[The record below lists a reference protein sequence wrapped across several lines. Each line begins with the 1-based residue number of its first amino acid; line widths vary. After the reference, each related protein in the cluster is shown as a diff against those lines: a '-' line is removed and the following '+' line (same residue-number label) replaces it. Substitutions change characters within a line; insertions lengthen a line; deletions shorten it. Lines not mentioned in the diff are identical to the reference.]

1 MKFLSLSSRFLYIL
15 AVATVFV
22 SCKKTES
29 ESVENSAVEK
39 HKKPNVVFILTDDQG
54 FEDVGC
60 FGAPAIKTPHLDQ
73 MAKEGIK
80 LIDFSATQ
88 PVCSA
93 SRASYLTGCYPNRIG
108 IHNALMPDAKIG
120 LNPEEIT
127 IADMLKEQGYN
138 TAIFGKWHLGD
149 APEFMPTKQGF
160 DEYFGIPY
168 SNDMWPHHPQQGP
181 IFNFDPL
188 PLYQNEKVIDTLN
201 DQSLLTTQIT
211 EHAVSFIQK
220 NKNNPFFLYVAHP
233 QPHVPLFVSNK
244 FKGKS
249 ERGLYGDV
257 IMEIDWSVGEILKTL
272 KAEGI
277 DENTLVIFTSDNGPW
292 LSYGNHSGSAK
303 PFREGKGTSWEGGQ
317 RVPFIARFPGKL
329 PQNKTITTPVMG
341 IDIFPTIAALTN
353 STLPKKKIDGKNVW
367 DILTG
372 KTTTTPHEAFYYYYR
387 VNELHAVRYKDWKLY
402 FPHKY
407 RTMEGQPQGK
417 DGLPGEYKHIDLKK
431 MELYNLAIDSVEQ
444 NNVIEKHPEIV
455 KTIIELANK
464 KRNELGDALTKT
476 EGSETRSPGIRL

>member
-1 MKFLSLSSRFLYIL
+1 MLQVLLEL
-15 AVATVFV
+15 
-22 SCKKTES
+22 
-29 ESVENSAVEK
+29 
-39 HKKPNVVFILTDDQG
+39 KKPLQIFANASLYRSIRKIRKNIISFFRNRDD
-54 FEDVGC
+54 
-60 FGAPAIKTPHLDQ
+60 IKIGSIVCNNANAGVTSF
-73 MAKEGIK
+73 AKEGIK

-233 QPHVPLFVSNK
+233 QPHVPLFVSDK

-272 KAEGI
+272 KAEIIVTVSNNGI
-277 DENTLVIFTSDNGPW
+277 
-292 LSYGNHSGSAK
+292 
-303 PFREGKGTSWEGGQ
+303 
-317 RVPFIARFPGKL
+317 
-329 PQNKTITTPVMG
+329 
-341 IDIFPTIAALTN
+341 ALRR
-353 STLPKKKIDGKNVW
+353 
-367 DILTG
+367 DIL
-372 KTTTTPHEAFYYYYR
+372 
-387 VNELHAVRYKDWKLY
+387 
-402 FPHKY
+402 
-407 RTMEGQPQGK
+407 
-417 DGLPGEYKHIDLKK
+417 
-431 MELYNLAIDSVEQ
+431 
-444 NNVIEKHPEIV
+444 
-455 KTIIELANK
+455 
-464 KRNELGDALTKT
+464 
-476 EGSETRSPGIRL
+476 RS